1 MAFELPMSEEEEEL
15 FGDTAAI
22 RRALDEISVA
32 LNFRDL
38 PPLCIFSI

>member
-1 MAFELPMSEEEEEL
+1 MAFEIPMDEYEAEL
-15 FGDTAAI
+15 FGNTEEI
-22 RRALDEISVA
+22 RRALDEVSVA